1 MVLIFRNLTPTQNIS
16 ASRHKEVYQK
26 WFLRAVA
33 AWNVML
39 FPEKDRS
46 SRLDEL
52 LATLPRNVRKAGKQ
66 IIEELMV
73 RKARFFSKYKRM
85 IVDFQVTD
93 SASGWHLSIMS
104 TAATFCLLLW

>member
-16 ASRHKEVYQK
+16 ISLHKGTSQK
-26 WFLRAVA
+26 LLTTSIA

-39 FPEKDRS
+39 FSEKDRS

-52 LATLPRNVRKAGKQ
+52 LATLPRNVRKDGKQ

-73 RKARFFSKYKRM
+73 RKERFFSRYKRM

-93 SASGWHLSIMS
+93 TPSGWHLSVMS
-104 TAATFCLLLW
+104 TADSV